1 MIIGKGKTNYEFK
14 KQKEKYEKRKTNIK
28 KLITISQLVGSVI
41 RIIRNKCAELII

>member
-28 KLITISQLVGSVI
+28 KNQAIIT
-41 RIIRNKCAELII
+41 NKNPF